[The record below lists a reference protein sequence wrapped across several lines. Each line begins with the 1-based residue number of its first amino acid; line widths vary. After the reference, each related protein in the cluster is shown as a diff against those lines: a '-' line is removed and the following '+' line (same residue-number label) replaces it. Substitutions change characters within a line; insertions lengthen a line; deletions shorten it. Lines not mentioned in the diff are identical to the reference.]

1 MSKMV
6 GGEEKREAT
15 ERAGFRLPFID
26 ARTVETMLAWELKH
40 SSGFGQFTKT
50 DAAIRVLVRNDV
62 AQPAHLAMQ

>member
-1 MSKMV
+1 MV
-6 GGEEKREAT
+6 GREEVREAAK
-15 ERAGFRLPFID
+15 RARFLLPLVD
-26 ARTVETMLAWELKH
+26 AWAVETMVAWELKH